1 MTATITDINK
11 KKLSIEK
18 AHNEHQASLKSLE
31 HKKLRVELYVVRVWL
46 ESMDEV
52 TDFCMNDDFTPPGM
66 MEGHKSKIR
75 ERRDVILDK
84 LNELDGE

>member
-1 MTATITDINK
+1 
-11 KKLSIEK
+11 
-18 AHNEHQASLKSLE
+18 
-31 HKKLRVELYVVRVWL
+31 
-46 ESMDEV
+46 MDEV